1 MNYRL
6 LETKFHIPPWR
17 EEGVTRT
24 RLLKRLHAGLA
35 ELRKLTLV
43 SAPAG
48 YGKTTL
54 IVDWIHSLGGISR
67 VVLSSLPRRLAISPS
82 PAQGSSS
89 RTRVPVGSGMN
100 QEAVASAMWF
110 G

>member
-24 RLLKRLHAGLA
+24 RLLERLHAGLA
-35 ELRKLTLV
+35 DFHKLTLV
-43 SAPAG
+43 SASAG

-54 IVDWIHSLGGISR
+54 IVDWIHSLGGKSR
-67 VVLSSLPRRLAISPS
+67 VAWISLDRSEE
-82 PAQGSSS
+82 QH
-89 RTRVPVGSGMN
+89 V
-100 QEAVASAMWF
+100 
-110 G
+110 